1 MVQRLNG
8 QMRVSGLGAI
18 TGLDMNAAFTMGAA
32 LGVNAMA
39 LAEFLPGIEAVM
51 VRSLNKQLEG
61 GEIDRT

>member
-1 MVQRLNG
+1 M
-8 QMRVSGLGAI
+8 GAI